1 MVKEFRSI
9 FFGLFASLCVLALP
23 AGTASADHDPEF
35 RDIVAA
41 VSADVVEYPFVDL
54 DVDTVVE
61 PSFVDD
67 FDTTGVGGI
76 VRRLERQ
83 PARYGL
89 TSHLSMS
96 RYHLLC

>member
-23 AGTASADHDPEF
+23 AGTASADPEF

-54 DVDTVVE
+54 DVADMVE

-76 VRRLERQ
+76 VRRIERQ